1 MGKENIMS
9 PIIAIEEH
17 YITHEIKSLI
27 VNYASMPDHTRVKLN
42 DHFDIRIKEMD
53 EAGID
58 FQILSHNHPG
68 AQIFSPETSAEQS
81 AKLNDELASIVSV
94 CPNRFAAFASLP
106 MQAPEI
112 AATELERCV
121 TDKGMCG
128 AMLHG
133 MLNGE
138 FFDLPKF
145 WPVFAKAETLDVPI
159 YLHPGVPDK
168 RVSDAYY
175 QDYLKEF
182 KLFNTAGWGFGIEM
196 STAAVRL
203 VLSGIFEKHPNLK
216 IILGHLGEG
225 LPFLIDRTHEGIT
238 TRQSPD
244 KRQVSFR
251 DIFCK
256 HFYITT
262 SGNFSDSAL
271 LCSLMEMGSDK
282 ILFAVDWPYNN
293 NKDATNWIKKTK
305 LSPDDYQKITHLN
318 AKKLLKLNL
327 K

>member
-1 MGKENIMS
+1 MS

-17 YITHEIKSLI
+17 YITHEIQSLI
-27 VNYASMPDHTRVKLN
+27 DNYSVMPEFTRVRLN
-42 DHFDIRIKEMD
+42 DHFDLRIKEMD

-58 FQILSHNHPG
+58 IQILSHNHPG
-68 AQIFSPETSAEQS
+68 AQIFSPETAAEQ
-81 AKLNDELASIVSV
+81 AIKLNDELALIVSNH
-94 CPNRFAAFASLP
+94 PDRFAAFASLP

-112 AATELERCV
+112 AVQELERCV
-121 TDKGMCG
+121 KTHGMCG

-133 MLNGE
+133 MLKGE

-145 WPVFAKAETLDVPI
+145 WPVFTKAEELDVPV

-168 RVSDAYY
+168 RVVDAYY
-175 QDYLKEF
+175 QEYADEF
-182 KLFNTAGWGFGIEM
+182 KVFKTAGWGFGIEM

-203 VLSGIFEKHPNLK
+203 ILSGIFEKHPRLK

-225 LPFLIDRTHEGIT
+225 LPFLLDRTHEGIT
-238 TRQSPD
+238 TRQPSG

-251 DIFCK
+251 DTFCK

-271 LCSLMEMGSDK
+271 LCSLMEMGSDR
-282 ILFAVDWPYNN
+282 ILFAVDWPYNS
-293 NKDATNWIKKTK
+293 NKDGTDWIKSTK

-318 AKKLLKLNL
+318 AEKLLKI
-327 K
+327 KY

>member
-1 MGKENIMS
+1 MS

-27 VNYASMPDHTRVKLN
+27 DNYSSMPAQTHSRLN
-42 DHFDIRIKEMD
+42 DHFDLRIKEMD

-58 FQILSHNHPG
+58 IQVLSHNHPG
-68 AQIFSPETSAEQS
+68 AQIFSPETA
-81 AKLNDELASIVSV
+81 ADNAMKLNDELATIVSRH
-94 CPNRFAAFASLP
+94 PKRFAAFASLP

-112 AATELERCV
+112 AASELERCV
-121 TDKGMCG
+121 TKKGMCG

-133 MLNGE
+133 MLKGE
-138 FFDLPKF
+138 FFDLPKY
-145 WPVFAKAETLDVPI
+145 WPVFAKAEELDVPI

-175 QDYLKEF
+175 EDYTDEF
-182 KLFNTAGWGFGIEM
+182 KVFKTAGWGFGIEM
-196 STAAVRL
+196 STAAVRM
-203 VLSGIFEKHPNLK
+203 VLSGIFEKHQNLK

-238 TRQSPD
+238 TRQSPN

-251 DIFCK
+251 DTFCK

-293 NKDATNWIKKTK
+293 NKDATSWIKRTK

-318 AKKLLKLNL
+318 AQKLLNLNF
-327 K
+327 

>member
-1 MGKENIMS
+1 MIVKENEIG

-27 VNYASMPDHTRVKLN
+27 DNYSSMPAQTHSRLN
-42 DHFDIRIKEMD
+42 DHFDLRIKEMD

-58 FQILSHNHPG
+58 IQVLSHNHPG
-68 AQIFSPETSAEQS
+68 AQIFSPETA
-81 AKLNDELASIVSV
+81 ADLAMKLNDELATIVSRH
-94 CPNRFAAFASLP
+94 PKRFAAFASLP

-112 AATELERCV
+112 AASELERCV
-121 TDKGMCG
+121 TKKGMCG

-133 MLNGE
+133 MLRASFLTYLNIGL
-138 FFDLPKF
+138 FLPKQ
-145 WPVFAKAETLDVPI
+145 EELDVPI

-175 QDYLKEF
+175 KDYTDEF
-182 KLFNTAGWGFGIEM
+182 KVFGTAGWGFGIEM
-196 STAAVRL
+196 STAAVRM
-203 VLSGIFEKHPNLK
+203 VLSGIFEKHQNLK

-238 TRQSPD
+238 TRQSPN

-251 DIFCK
+251 NTFCK

-282 ILFAVDWPYNN
+282 ILFAVDWP
-293 NKDATNWIKKTK
+293 TIITK
-305 LSPDDYQKITHLN
+305 MPQ
-318 AKKLLKLNL
+318 AG
-327 K
+327 

>member
-1 MGKENIMS
+1 MS

-17 YITHEIKSLI
+17 YITHEIPTL
-27 VNYASMPDHTRVKLN
+27 VENYAAMPEFTRKRLH
-42 DHFDIRIKEMD
+42 DHFELRLKEMD

-58 FQILSHNHPG
+58 IQILSHNHPG
-68 AQIFSPETSAEQS
+68 AQIFSPETALEQS
-81 AKLNDELASIVSV
+81 SLLNDELAKIVSTH
-94 CPNRFAAFASLP
+94 PDRFAAFASLP

-112 AATELERCV
+112 AADELERCV
-121 TDKGMCG
+121 KTHGMKG

-133 MLNGE
+133 MLKGE

-145 WPVFAKAETLDVPI
+145 WPVFARAEALDVPV

-168 RVSDAYY
+168 RVTDAYY
-175 QDYLKEF
+175 QDYADEF
-182 KLFNTAGWGFGIEM
+182 KVFKTAGWGFGIEM
-196 STAAVRL
+196 STAAVRM
-203 VLSGIFEKHPNLK
+203 VLSGIFEKLPNLK

-225 LPFLIDRTHEGIT
+225 VPFLLDRTHEGIT
-238 TRQSPD
+238 TRQSPNS
-244 KRQVSFR
+244 RQVSFR
-251 DIFCK
+251 DTFCK

-271 LCSLMEMGSDK
+271 LCSLMEMGADR

-293 NKDATNWIKKTK
+293 NKDGTDWIKSTK

-318 AKKLLKLNL
+318 AKKLLNL